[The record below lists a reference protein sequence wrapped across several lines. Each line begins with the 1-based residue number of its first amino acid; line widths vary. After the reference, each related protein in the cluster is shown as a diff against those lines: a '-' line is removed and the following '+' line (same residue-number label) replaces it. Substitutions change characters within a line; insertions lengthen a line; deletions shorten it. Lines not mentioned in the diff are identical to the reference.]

1 MNINLNEFFIIEKG
15 RDRDISPFHGFF
27 TVRRTAN
34 LDKGE
39 TPISVTNNCPNQEK
53 IYTNDVDN
61 NLYRYVFQAI
71 AITDDDKV
79 IIGKVVATDYGSH
92 HVLGETMFIRTN
104 EHELM
109 TVNKQFVEAIK
120 HHKF

>member
-1 MNINLNEFFIIEKG
+1 MNISLNEFFIIEKG
-15 RDRDISPFHGFF
+15 RNAPSVLGFF
-27 TVRRTAN
+27 AIRRGAN
-34 LDKGE
+34 LNVVED
-39 TPISVTNNCPNQEK
+39 TMPNQEK
-53 IYTNDVDN
+53 IYTNNVDE

-92 HVLGETMFIRTN
+92 HILGETMFIRAN
-104 EHELM
+104 ECELM
-109 TVNKQFVEAIK
+109 TVNKQFIEAIK